1 MIWAGIFD
9 ALLFI
14 AAIILFFMGYGI
26 AALICTIVA
35 VVLLLIILGAK
46 TDFLTDLADLVSDI
60 LN

>member
-26 AALICTIVA
+26 AALVCAIVA
-35 VVLLLIILGAK
+35 VVLLLVLSGGQASG
-46 TDFLTDLADLVSDI
+46 LDI
-60 LN
+60 FDIFD